1 MTWIEFKYDG
11 IRLRIDSVNC
21 LLVQRWKEF
30 KTKEDDWEECK
41 IYKLKSGISYIN
53 IGGRTATMEMIVYK
67 AHNPKW
73 SSHYSRHNI
82 VMYINGDIE
91 DYSIEN
97 LMIKPTGG
105 VRRY

>member
-11 IRLRIDSVNC
+11 IRLRIDSDNC
-21 LLVQRWKEF
+21 LLLQKWREF

-41 IYKLKSGISYIN
+41 LFGKGRAKRVN
-53 IGGRTATMEMIVYK
+53 IGGRNIVIENVVYQ
-67 AHNPKW
+67 AYNPDW
-73 SSHYSRHNI
+73 SNHYSRHNI
-82 VMYINGDIE
+82 VMYINGDLE
-91 DYSIEN
+91 DFSIEN